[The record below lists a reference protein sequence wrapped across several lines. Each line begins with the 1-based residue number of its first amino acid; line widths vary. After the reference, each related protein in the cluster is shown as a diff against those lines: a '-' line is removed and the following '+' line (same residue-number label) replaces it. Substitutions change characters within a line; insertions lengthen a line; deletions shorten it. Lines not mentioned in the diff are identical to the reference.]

1 MTAPP
6 AEASL
11 EPNSSRGVI
20 ALFGTSADPPT
31 LGHQALLRGL
41 LDHFPRVAT
50 WASDNPLKQHGAPL
64 AERAA
69 LLGALV
75 RGLADP
81 RLEQHQE
88 LSSPWAITT
97 LDRAAQT
104 WPGREL
110 VFVVGSDLAP
120 QIPRWKE
127 GQAVLRRCRL
137 AIVPREGWPVDSAEL
152 EPLRALG
159 AQLQV
164 LPLAIPPT
172 ASSALRLQPDP
183 RQIPASVW
191 PVLLEHNLY
200 GLADPS

>member
-1 MTAPP
+1 MTADQG
-6 AEASL
+6 EASQQRA
-11 EPNSSRGVI
+11 SSHGVI

-31 LGHQALLRGL
+31 LGHQALLQGL
-41 LDHFPRVAT
+41 LDHFPTVAT

-64 AERAA
+64 AKRAA

-97 LDRAAQT
+97 LDRAEQT

-127 GQAVLRRCRL
+127 GQAVLGRCRL
-137 AIVPREGWPVDSAEL
+137 AIVPRDGWPIDRAAL
-152 EPLRALG
+152 ETLETLG
-159 AQLQV
+159 ARLEV

-172 ASSALRLQPDP
+172 ASSALRRQPDP
-183 RQIPASVW
+183 RQIPDSVW
-191 PVLLEHNLY
+191 PVLLHHNLY